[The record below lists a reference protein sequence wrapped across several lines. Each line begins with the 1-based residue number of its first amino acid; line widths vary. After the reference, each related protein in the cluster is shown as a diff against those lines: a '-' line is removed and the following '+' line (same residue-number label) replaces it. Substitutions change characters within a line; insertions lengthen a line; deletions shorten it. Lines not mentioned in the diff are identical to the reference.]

1 MAIVTDPDRRRR
13 SMVVSA
19 VLIAA
24 TAGALGMLVAAF
36 VVMARQPEPGVATT
50 PPAAPVPATTAAPT
64 TSALTAAMWDWELR
78 AGDHFKESARALQQV
93 SEAVDRGDDAGVRA
107 GCQQLHDTNAVGLQA
122 DLPTPDPE
130 LTSEL
135 QRMID
140 DVNVAAHA
148 CLRFTDTRH
157 AEDATTYQDYLGR
170 AMDHLAT
177 AKQILNAD
185 LGKG

>member
-1 MAIVTDPDRRRR
+1 MAIATEPGRRRR
-13 SMVVSA
+13 SLVVGA
-19 VLIAA
+19 VLITA
-24 TAGALGMLVAAF
+24 TVGALAMLVAAF
-36 VVMARQPEPGVATT
+36 VMMARHPDTGTQAA
-50 PPAAPVPATTAAPT
+50 PPSAPVPTATTTPT

-78 AGDHFKESARALQQV
+78 AGDHFKESARALQHV

-122 DLPTPDPE
+122 DLPTPDPV
-130 LTSEL
+130 LTAEL

-140 DVNVAAHA
+140 DVNVATHA

-157 AEDATTYQDYLGR
+157 ADDATTYQIYLAR

-177 AKQILNAD
+177 AKRILNED